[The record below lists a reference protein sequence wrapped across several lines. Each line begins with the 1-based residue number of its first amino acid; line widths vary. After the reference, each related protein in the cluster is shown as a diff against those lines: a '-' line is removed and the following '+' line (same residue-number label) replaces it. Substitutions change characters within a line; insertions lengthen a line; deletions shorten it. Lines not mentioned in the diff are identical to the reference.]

1 MKQTNWT
8 HRIAK
13 DGILLA
19 FLCVVGMFSIPL
31 GDNVKVSLQLYAVI
45 LLCFLV
51 DGFLD
56 AVLVSGCY
64 LLMGLLL
71 PIYAGFSSG
80 ISATFGFVIGFV
92 VASPA
97 YYFLAK
103 LPLPKVVRLIISG
116 ILGTLIVYACGTF
129 FMMFYLNWDLGTTL
143 MVSVVPYLPFD
154 AVKIALAIV
163 TSLAI
168 PAYLT
173 SEDHSK
179 HGKNPKA

>member
-1 MKQTNWT
+1 MKNVNWT

-56 AVLVSGCY
+56 AMLVSGCY

-92 VASPA
+92 IASPA

-103 LPLPKVVRLIISG
+103 LPLFKLIRLIISG
-116 ILGTLIVYACGTF
+116 IGGTLIVYACGTL
-129 FMMFYLNWDLGTTL
+129 FMMFYLNWGLGTTL
-143 MVSVVPYLPFD
+143 LVSVVPYLPFD
-154 AVKIALAIV
+154 AIKIALAIV
-163 TSLAI
+163 TALAI
-168 PAYLT
+168 PSYL
-173 SEDHSK
+173 SNQNRPSQ
-179 HGKNPKA
+179 GKGPEA